1 MIEIIRTLLS
11 DKNGMKVEINNEGNF
26 GNSQVCGNY
35 TTFLN
40 NQ

>member
-1 MIEIIRTLLS
+1 MTEIIQTLFS
-11 DKNGMKVEINNEGNF
+11 DKNEMKLEINNEGNF

-40 NQ
+40 N